1 MASSMLRP
9 PRDFVPGGPQP
20 AHSIATTMST
30 ASPKTSL
37 APSLAIAVDIG
48 GTFTDIALHDASSGQ
63 IWRAK
68 TPSVP
73 GDPSQAFLTGMRL
86 ALADAGFAAS
96 LLERVLHG
104 TTVATNMILE
114 DKGARTALVTTKGFR
129 HVLTIGRQDIPRR
142 ANYLAWV
149 KPPRPVPASRVF
161 EVTERIGAGGTVIE
175 ALDEASV
182 RVAADP
188 CRAAKVEAVAVC
200 LLHSF
205 ANPAH
210 EQRAAEILRAHL
222 PGVAVTASSDVL
234 PVVREY
240 ERSLA
245 TVLNAAVMPGVST
258 YVSRLEARLADEKVT
273 APLLLMQ
280 SNGGVAGGA
289 TIRRA
294 PALTA
299 LSGPAAGVVGA
310 RDMAAAC
317 GIRDIITVDIGGT
330 SADICLIKDG
340 RIALTQSGH
349 VGNWPL
355 PLPMVDMVTI
365 GAGGG
370 SIATVDSGSLTVG
383 PQSAGAEPGPAAYGR
398 GGTMAT
404 VTDAHV
410 VLGHLPSTLL
420 GGRMALDVAAASRA
434 IDLRVAD
441 PLGITRHAAA
451 RGILAI
457 IDNNMMGALR
467 LVSVERGHDP
477 RDFTLVPFGGA
488 GPLHGCSLAA
498 LLGIKRVLI
507 PPAPGVLCADGLLAA
522 DLKADFS
529 RTLPK
534 AGAIDLERAR
544 AIYGDLSR
552 QADDWLAAEQVSP
565 ADRQQTKIALLRYH
579 GQGSELSIAWV
590 DDAAGVETAFAE
602 AHRTLYGF
610 TLDSA
615 VELVTLRV
623 EATGRMPAPPRPLLA
638 AGSGAKSTATL
649 PVHFADGTR
658 DVPLYERATLGT
670 GDKISGPA
678 IISQLDA
685 TTLVLPGWQGEVH
698 PSGAILLVS

>member
-1 MASSMLRP
+1 MP
-9 PRDFVPGGPQP
+9 
-20 AHSIATTMST
+20 MST
-30 ASPKTSL
+30 ASPKSSL
-37 APSLAIAVDIG
+37 AVAVDIG
-48 GTFTDIALHDASSGQ
+48 GTFTDIALHDAASGR

-73 GDPSQAFLTGMRL
+73 ADPSQAFLTGVQL
-86 ALADAGFAAS
+86 ALSDAGHSAPS
-96 LLERVLHG
+96 LERVLHG

-114 DKGARTALVTTKGFR
+114 DKGARTALVTTAGFR

-149 KPPRPVPASRVF
+149 KPARPVPASRVF
-161 EVTERIGAGGTVIE
+161 EIKERIGAGGVVIE
-175 ALDEASV
+175 PLDEESV
-182 RVAADP
+182 RIAAEA

-205 ANPAH
+205 ANAAH
-210 EQRAAEILRAHL
+210 EKRAAEILRAAL

-310 RDMAAAC
+310 RDVAAAC
-317 GIRDIITVDIGGT
+317 GIKDIITVDIGGT

-370 SIATVDSGSLTVG
+370 SIAAVDGGSLTVG

-420 GGRMALDVAAASRA
+420 GGRMALDVAAAARA
-434 IDLRVAD
+434 IDLRVAG
-441 PLGITRHAAA
+441 PLGLTPHAAA

-498 LLGIKRVLI
+498 LLGIKRVLV

-529 RTLPK
+529 RTLPR

-544 AIYGDLSR
+544 AIYGELSR
-552 QADDWLAAEQVSP
+552 QADAWLAGEQVAP
-565 ADRQQTKIALLRYH
+565 ADREQTRIALLRYH
-579 GQGSELSIAWV
+579 GQGSELSVPWV
-590 DDAAGVETAFAE
+590 DDAAGVEAAFNE

-610 TLDSA
+610 ALESA
-615 VELVTLRV
+615 IELVTLRV
-623 EATGRMPAPPRPLLA
+623 EATGRMPAPPRPLLS
-638 AGSGAKSTATL
+638 AGSGAKSAATL
-649 PVHFADGTR
+649 PVHFAGGTR
-658 DVPLYERATLGT
+658 DVPLYERATLGA
-670 GDKISGPA
+670 GDRIAGPA

-685 TTLVLPGWQGEVH
+685 TTLVLPGWQAEVH
-698 PSGAILLVS
+698 PSGAILLSN